1 MEKIAGK
8 SAYTYILREGD
19 KQIRH
24 TISYCQYFALSRY
37 YDVDE
42 YIEDLLERQ
51 DGWIRLTERG
61 IDVSNYVFAEFME

>member
-42 YIEDLLERQ
+42 YIEDLLEREM
-51 DGWIRLTERG
+51 DKLKKTIMPYD
-61 IDVSNYVFAEFME
+61 I

>member
-37 YDVDE
+37 CDVDK
-42 YIEDLLERQ
+42 YIEDLLEREM
-51 DGWIRLTERG
+51 DKLKKTIMPYD
-61 IDVSNYVFAEFME
+61 I

>member
-1 MEKIAGK
+1 MIMEKIAGK

-42 YIEDLLERQ
+42 YIEDLLEREM
-51 DGWIRLTERG
+51 DKLKKTIMPYD
-61 IDVSNYVFAEFME
+61 I

>member
-1 MEKIAGK
+1 MGQLIKVIMEKIAGK

-37 YDVDE
+37 YDVDK
-42 YIEDLLERQ
+42 YIEDLLEREM
-51 DGWIRLTERG
+51 DKLKKTIMPYD
-61 IDVSNYVFAEFME
+61 I

>member
-42 YIEDLLERQ
+42 YIEDLLTREM
-51 DGWIRLTERG
+51 DKLKKTIMPYD
-61 IDVSNYVFAEFME
+61 I

>member
-24 TISYCQYFALSRY
+24 TIGYPMYFALSRY
-37 YDVDE
+37 YNVDE
-42 YIEDLLERQ
+42 YIEDLLNREMNKLKKTIMPY
-51 DGWIRLTERG
+51 DI
-61 IDVSNYVFAEFME
+61 

>member
-42 YIEDLLERQ
+42 YIEDLLEREMNKLKKTIMPY
-51 DGWIRLTERG
+51 DI
-61 IDVSNYVFAEFME
+61 

>member
-1 MEKIAGK
+1 MIMEKIAGK

-42 YIEDLLERQ
+42 YIEDLLTREM
-51 DGWIRLTERG
+51 DKLKKTIMPYD
-61 IDVSNYVFAEFME
+61 I

>member
-8 SAYTYILREGD
+8 SAYTYILREED

-42 YIEDLLERQ
+42 YIEDLLEREM
-51 DGWIRLTERG
+51 DKLKKTIMPYD
-61 IDVSNYVFAEFME
+61 I

>member
-1 MEKIAGK
+1 MEKTGGK

-19 KQIRH
+19 KQIRY

-42 YIEDLLERQ
+42 YIEDLLEREM
-51 DGWIRLTERG
+51 DK
-61 IDVSNYVFAEFME
+61 